1 MICETF
7 IDQTSYDNN
16 IGSGRKYIVN
26 DNIGGKNMLQTTTHI
41 LQGKTIEKYHGI
53 VTGEAIMG
61 ANIVRDIF
69 ASVTDI
75 VGGRSAAYE
84 NKLAQGRQI
93 ALNEMMERAKQLGAN
108 GVIGVD
114 LDFETVR
121 EGMMMCI
128 ASGTAV
134 TYRDG
139 E

>member
-1 MICETF
+1 
-7 IDQTSYDNN
+7 
-16 IGSGRKYIVN
+16 
-26 DNIGGKNMLQTTTHI
+26 MLLTTTNV
-41 LQGKTIEKYHGI
+41 LQGKTIETYHGI
-53 VTGEAIMG
+53 VSGEAIMG

-84 NKLAQGRQI
+84 DKLAEGRKI
-93 ALNEMMERAKQLGAN
+93 AMEEMAQRARTLGAN

-128 ASGTAV
+128 ATGTAV